1 MGVFLFMMYGKIYH
15 HTRKI
20 KSDSVNGFCSHIL
33 NRKELMSELGVEDY
47 SMIEDDIC
55 DTRFSIIIDDLGK
68 IEDLLSKYKIDTYEK
83 LEHALKDYR
92 EKHSRRN
99 KDD

>member
-20 KSDSVNGFCSHIL
+20 KPESVNYFCSHVL
-33 NRKELMSELGVEDY
+33 NRKCLMEELGVEEY
-47 SMIEDDIC
+47 STIEDDIC
-55 DTRFSIIIDDLGK
+55 DSRFSIIIDDLGK
-68 IEDLLSKYKIDTYEK
+68 IEDLLSKYKVDTYEK
-83 LEHALKDYR
+83 LEQALKDYR
-92 EKHSRRN
+92 EKHSRRT